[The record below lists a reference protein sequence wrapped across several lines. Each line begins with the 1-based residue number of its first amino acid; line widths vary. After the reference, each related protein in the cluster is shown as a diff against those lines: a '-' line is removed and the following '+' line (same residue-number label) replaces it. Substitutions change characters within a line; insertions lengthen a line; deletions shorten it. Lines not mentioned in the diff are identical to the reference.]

1 VARFFYVKDISTKP
15 RNRKNKPKPHIVLSG
30 KKIMGVADKT
40 YMCEDYNKFDEI
52 SPFTVNTDRS
62 IPLNKMFHVYSAEEY
77 SNTWIAFTL
86 SL

>member
-1 VARFFYVKDISTKP
+1 V
-15 RNRKNKPKPHIVLSG
+15 
-30 KKIMGVADKT
+30 GVADKT
-40 YMCEDYNKFDEI
+40 DMSEDYNKFDEI
-52 SPFTVNTDRS
+52 SPFTDRS